1 MGLDGVLNPSVLCE
15 IILFK
20 VYCNSILFLLISAL
34 FNFYLSLEVRTSNN
48 VKIIKRM
55 SHSEELLNRARNIIS
70 STFRQIENSS
80 NVDHANL
87 NFWIG
92 QFDHIVRHLQRTVNI
107 NSPIADELVAILLSI
122 KTISEALE
130 NSVSGN
136 ILSI

>member
-1 MGLDGVLNPSVLCE
+1 
-15 IILFK
+15 
-20 VYCNSILFLLISAL
+20 
-34 FNFYLSLEVRTSNN
+34 
-48 VKIIKRM
+48 M

-87 NFWIG
+87 NFWIR